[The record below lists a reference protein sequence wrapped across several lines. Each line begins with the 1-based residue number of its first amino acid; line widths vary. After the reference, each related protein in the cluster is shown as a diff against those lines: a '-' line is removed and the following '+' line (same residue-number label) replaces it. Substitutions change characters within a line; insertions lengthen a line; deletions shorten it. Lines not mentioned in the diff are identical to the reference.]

1 MISLFAEPSVARR
14 GNSSFLLSIAMHAAV
29 GFVLYYGITHLP
41 RLTTPLEHYSVRQL
55 DLHALDPDFPNYPA
69 RTEKIPYPGPYSAT
83 SPELA
88 EAMRSFLGSAT
99 GRQMLIQP
107 QFHTHLSFAEQ
118 VPLPTVMIWTPEL
131 VARRKLV
138 APLPSPA
145 TASNVKPS
153 LDLPNQEIRLA
164 ETAMASTE
172 LSPRAVPIPAATSS
186 PLETRAAKPV
196 QMAPATVSASADQP
210 TPTAVLSISDVR
222 VKDATILL
230 PQVNEVAAGTAAK
243 PAVAGTGS
251 AASLA
256 RTAPATIARADAV
269 DDIAIDGRRLTT
281 EHIALPRD
289 GKFNVVVVGSSLAE
303 EYPETVEI
311 WANRVAYTAYLHV
324 GLDRN
329 WILQYS
335 VTRSADAAVAGNLAR
350 LEAPWPYDITR
361 PSLVALDLHSD
372 ALMIHGI
379 LNESG
384 RFEALAFAFPRGF
397 RYASFVLRALQQWQF
412 RPARQN
418 GHATAVE
425 VLLIIPGELD

>member
-1 MISLFAEPSVARR
+1 VRR
-14 GNSSFLLSIAMHAAV
+14 
-29 GFVLYYGITHLP
+29 
-41 RLTTPLEHYSVRQL
+41 L
-55 DLHALDPDFPNYPA
+55 DLHVLDPDFPNYPA
-69 RTEKIPYPGPYSAT
+69 RAEKIPYPGPYRDPAT
-83 SPELA
+83 APDLA
-88 EAMRSFLGSAT
+88 EAMSSFLGSAT
-99 GRQMLIQP
+99 GRQMLLQP
-107 QFHTHLSFAEQ
+107 QFHTNLSFAEQ

-131 VARRKLV
+131 VARRRLV
-138 APLPSPA
+138 APLPSPPA
-145 TASNVKPS
+145 ASNVKPS

-164 ETAMASTE
+164 ETAMVSTD
-172 LSPRAVPIPAATSS
+172 LSPRPVPISAATTS

-196 QMAPATVSASADQP
+196 QMAPATTSASADQP

-230 PQVNEVAAGTAAK
+230 PQVNEIAAGTAAK
-243 PAVAGTGS
+243 LVAAAGEKAPGT
-251 AASLA
+251 AASA
-256 RTAPATIARADAV
+256 TRTAPATTARADAV

-361 PSLVALDLHSD
+361 PNLVSLDLHSD
-372 ALMIHGI
+372 ALMIHGV
-379 LNESG
+379 LNEAG
-384 RFEALAFAFPRGF
+384 RFEALALAFPRGF